1 MSNDNFSFL
10 SKVDRLALIGQGN
23 TAEIYDYD
31 NDCILKLFRDGF
43 PKTGVS
49 KEWICFLF

>member
-23 TAEIYDYD
+23 TAEIYDYG
-31 NDCILKLFRDGF
+31 NFRKPLTAKL
-43 PKTGVS
+43 
-49 KEWICFLF
+49 ELI